1 MNPNLVREQLAEM
14 LGKSVKTVARAL
26 DSLKKKG
33 RIVRVGAD
41 KNGHWNFREE
51 AAMASEARSFDP
63 TVLCK
68 NLRWL
73 RANASLSQAAVAREL
88 GVSQN
93 SVWKYESGQ
102 AEPSIRVLVWY
113 SDRFSVSLDQ
123 LLYEDL
129 ASRISKKK

>member
-1 MNPNLVREQLAEM
+1 MSAPTKM
-14 LGKSVKTVARAL
+14 DMG
-26 DSLKKKG
+26 
-33 RIVRVGAD
+33 
-41 KNGHWNFREE
+41 NFREE
-51 AAMASEARSFDP
+51 AVMASEARSFDT

-73 RANASLSQAAVAREL
+73 RANASLSQTAVAREF

-113 SDRFSVSLDQ
+113 SDRFSASLDQ

-129 ASRISKKK
+129 ASRISKKKRS